1 MPMWEFYF
9 SIFSVHE
16 LKLFYALIGWHGD
29 ETHYKLVLITNLDPP
44 WPLVCLCTVWWSK
57 QAVDNN
63 NNNNNNI

>member
-29 ETHYKLVLITNLDPP
+29 ETHYKLVLITNLDPRDP
-44 WPLVCLCTVWWSK
+44 WFVCVLYGGVSK
-57 QAVDNN
+57 Q
-63 NNNNNNI
+63 